1 MKLKALFITLLFL
14 GTSYTIFAQEYKEN
28 IKTDFSAYLG
38 LIVNKEYEK
47 SMNYILP
54 EFFEIFPK
62 SQIVKLMEQIF
73 NDPSL
78 ELTLSDPKILSIGDL
93 EEIEGKFYVSLSY
106 SNKMRM
112 KIHGEKNEEEDAKT
126 MRFSLTKASLNQT
139 FGDENVTFNETTEFF
154 EIIAQKEAYAISNN
168 GLTDWKFL
176 VAEKNQQF
184 ILEKLLPKALFEKP

>member
-1 MKLKALFITLLFL
+1 
-14 GTSYTIFAQEYKEN
+14 
-28 IKTDFSAYLG
+28 
-38 LIVNKEYEK
+38 
-47 SMNYILP
+47 MNYILP